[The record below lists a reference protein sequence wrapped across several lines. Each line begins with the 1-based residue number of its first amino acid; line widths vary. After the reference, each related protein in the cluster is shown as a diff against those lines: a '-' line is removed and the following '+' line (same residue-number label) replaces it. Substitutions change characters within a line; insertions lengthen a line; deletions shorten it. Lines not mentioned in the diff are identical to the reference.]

1 MHVVEAVGMSVYF
14 VLLASW
20 CAGDSK
26 FSQTLFGQWIC
37 RSQQELL
44 QYKDEKPELLEYL
57 DATSL
62 VSDKHA
68 VQTIG
73 FNSKTSTPIDGST
86 GRRARREQLFIS
98 HKLSNVEQSTDI
110 VTVKRRVMAA
120 IVKLGVGYLD
130 MVSICSPLTDKEHR
144 LASYQALLERRDAG
158 FVRSVGVCNYGVPP
172 LQKIAELVGGDNL
185 ARLPAINQLELSPSN
200 THSDVVQY
208 CDRNGVAVGC
218 VA

>member
-62 VSDKHA
+62 VSYGPWSWFDE
-68 VQTIG
+68 IE
-73 FNSKTSTPIDGST
+73 SSILM
-86 GRRARREQLFIS
+86 AR
-98 HKLSNVEQSTDI
+98 V
-110 VTVKRRVMAA
+110 
-120 IVKLGVGYLD
+120 
-130 MVSICSPLTDKEHR
+130 
-144 LASYQALLERRDAG
+144 
-158 FVRSVGVCNYGVPP
+158 
-172 LQKIAELVGGDNL
+172 
-185 ARLPAINQLELSPSN
+185 
-200 THSDVVQY
+200 
-208 CDRNGVAVGC
+208 
-218 VA
+218 